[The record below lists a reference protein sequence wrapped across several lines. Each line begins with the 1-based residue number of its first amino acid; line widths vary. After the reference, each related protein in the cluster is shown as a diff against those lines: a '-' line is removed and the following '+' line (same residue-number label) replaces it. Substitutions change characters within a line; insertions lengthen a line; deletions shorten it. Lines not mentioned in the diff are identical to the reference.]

1 MILTYSRSPLIT
13 QCAYAPFIPSDSTD
27 DHCRWTSFYIDP
39 TGVCTTISEAFSRD
53 CRGLVF
59 EPPCPDQY
67 VSDNVIVGNLIVR
80 ADPTFGGGELN
91 ISGTGMVLDG
101 SYKQYS
107 MMLNAST
114 FAVQVRWCHQ
124 EIHVLHFDTLF
135 HDLRH
140 HCFFSL

>member
-1 MILTYSRSPLIT
+1 MMNPDPFSLI
-13 QCAYAPFIPSDSTD
+13 F
-27 DHCRWTSFYIDP
+27 P

-67 VSDNVIVGNLIVR
+67 VADNVIVGNLIVR

-91 ISGTGMVLDG
+91 ISGTGMVSDG

-107 MMLNAST
+107 LMLNAST
-114 FAVQVRWCHQ
+114 FAVQVCLNQLENYTSHR
-124 EIHVLHFDTLF
+124 IP
-135 HDLRH
+135 
-140 HCFFSL
+140 S

>member
-1 MILTYSRSPLIT
+1 MNLFFPLI
-13 QCAYAPFIPSDSTD
+13 
-27 DHCRWTSFYIDP
+27 
-39 TGVCTTISEAFSRD
+39 GVCTTISEAFSRD

-67 VSDNVIVGNLIVR
+67 VADNVIVGNLIVR

-107 MMLNAST
+107 LMLNAST
-114 FAVQVRWCHQ
+114 FAVQVRWCPQ
-124 EIHVLHFDTLF
+124 ERYLLQSDTLF
-135 HDLRH
+135 HVLPY
-140 HCFFSL
+140 HCFLFL

>member
-1 MILTYSRSPLIT
+1 MKHFSS
-13 QCAYAPFIPSDSTD
+13 SS
-27 DHCRWTSFYIDP
+27 
-39 TGVCTTISEAFSRD
+39 GVCTTISEAFSRD

-67 VSDNVIVGNLIVR
+67 VADNVIVGNLIVR

-107 MMLNAST
+107 LMLNAST
-114 FAVQVRWCHQ
+114 FAVQVRWCPW
-124 EIHVLHFDTLF
+124 ENYLTRYLTFTLTIVS
-135 HDLRH
+135 
-140 HCFFSL
+140 SLCSLVAMCDYFPAILARTTGWVEMLLLLLGLV